1 MLNDAY
7 LTWGGDL
14 QINPNGDVLLA
25 ANSTL
30 GQQRVLRRL
39 LTNLNDY
46 IWAPDYGAGLGEYVG
61 ATTNTR
67 QIVGSI
73 RLQLFEEATVARL
86 PQPAVE
92 VDLLGN
98 GGVYVDLQYSD
109 AASLTSQ
116 SLTFVVSS

>member
-7 LTWGGDL
+7 LTWSGDL
-14 QINPNGDVLLA
+14 QISPNGDVLLVSDSA
-25 ANSTL
+25 L

-39 LTNLNDY
+39 LTNMNDY

-61 ATTNTR
+61 ATINTR
-67 QIVGSI
+67 QIVGGI
-73 RLQLFEEATVARL
+73 RRQLFDEATVARL

-92 VDLLGN
+92 VDLVGN

-109 AASLTSQ
+109 AVSLTAQ
-116 SLTFVVSS
+116 SLTFTVSN